1 MMRALFTGVSG
12 MQVHQR
18 RMDVVANNIAN
29 VNTVAFKASRM
40 TFADALSQRIR
51 AASADNEETGRAGR
65 NPMQVGLGVDISSID
80 NLMMQG
86 AAQRTDRGLDLAIQ
100 GEGFFIVSDERETL
114 FTRAGNIDWNGHQ
127 LSINGMRLMGW
138 EAVEDTDRPGTY
150 RIQQG
155 TVQPLTTGPEI
166 LNMNA
171 TPTSAVQL
179 TGNLNI
185 EDLDEDNSIIRAVR
199 FRDSIGNLYTMD
211 MRFTWHPPGVEGS
224 PTTNEASAWTFDFVP
239 TVTDPPNTEIP
250 ADFAHVTIYPNDD
263 RTAGQLV
270 GIQIN
275 GPLNLEPPNEAMST
289 FMSPVLFDI
298 NGNIIRPL
306 NEAGNPIDLEFAVN
320 FIVPALHP
328 PSSIGGNPTLVDAP
342 AGFNGGAIYFSLGDI
357 TQQSGL
363 RSNIAAWYLD
373 GHAPG
378 PLRDISLGPDG
389 IITGRYYND
398 ETRILGQIPVAIF
411 RNPEGL
417 ERAGNNF
424 WRPTVNSG
432 WFDGVG
438 SIGDMIPG
446 SLEMSNV
453 DIGTEFVEMITTQ
466 RGFQSNTR
474 VITTS
479 DEILQ
484 EVINLKR

>member
-29 VNTVAFKASRM
+29 VNTVGFKASRM
-40 TFADALSQRIR
+40 TFADALSQMMR
-51 AASADNEETGRAGR
+51 AASGDNEETGRAGR
-65 NPMQVGLGVDISSID
+65 NPMQVGLGVNIGSID

-86 AAQRTDRGLDLAIQ
+86 AAQRTDRGLDLTIQ

-114 FTRAGNIDWNGHQ
+114 FTRAGNVDWNGHW

-138 EAVEDTDRPGTY
+138 GAIEDPDRPGTY

-155 TVQPLTTGPEI
+155 VVQPLTTGPEVLKI
-166 LNMNA
+166 NA
-171 TPTSAVQL
+171 SPTSAIEFVS
-179 TGNLNI
+179 NLNI
-185 EDLDEDNSIIRAVR
+185 DDLDEDNSIIRTMR
-199 FRDSIGNLYTMD
+199 FYDSVGNFYTMD
-211 MRFTWHPPGVEGS
+211 IRFTWHPPGVEGS
-224 PTTNEASAWTFDFVP
+224 PTTNASSAWTFDFVRGNAP
-239 TVTDPPNTEIP
+239 DNEEIP
-250 ADFAHVTIYPNDD
+250 AEFAHVTIYPNDN
-263 RTAGQLV
+263 REAGRLV

-275 GPLNLEPPNEAMST
+275 GPLNTPAELDLNTSK
-289 FMSPVLFDI
+289 FIQFDT
-298 NGNIIRPL
+298 NGNIIRPT
-306 NEAGNPIDLEFAVN
+306 NELGNPIDLEFALN
-320 FIVPALHP
+320 FIVPALDP
-328 PSSIGGNPTLVDAP
+328 PSVVGGNPSIVIPP
-342 AGFNGGAIYFSLGDI
+342 AGFEAGMLTLSFGNA
-357 TQQSGL
+357 TQQMSMGTT
-363 RSNIAAWYLD
+363 IAAWYLD

-378 PLRDISLGPDG
+378 FLMDISIGSDG
-389 IITGRYYND
+389 IITGRYSND
-398 ETRILGQIPVAIF
+398 EIRILGQIPLAVF

-417 ERAGNNF
+417 ERVGNNF

-432 WFDGVG
+432 LFDGVG
-438 SIGDMIPG
+438 RIGDMIPG

-453 DIGTEFVEMITTQ
+453 DIGYEFVEMITTQ